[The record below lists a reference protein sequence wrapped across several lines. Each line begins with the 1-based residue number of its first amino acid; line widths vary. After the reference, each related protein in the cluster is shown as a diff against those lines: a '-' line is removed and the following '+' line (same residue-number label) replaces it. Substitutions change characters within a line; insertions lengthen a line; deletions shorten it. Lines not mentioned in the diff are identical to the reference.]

1 MTLLLGLDIGTTN
14 VKAVA
19 TDRDGVTVAESSRSV
34 EILHLPD
41 SAVRQKS
48 SDIIAAS
55 LDVLHETVS
64 HVDAS
69 RVKAIGISSQGGAMQ
84 LLRPDRSP
92 MGDVISWLDLTGAGE
107 DRAFT
112 SRKGHDWLASRI
124 GRGRSG
130 LAIGQILRLHNE
142 SPELLQPPRRI
153 GFVGD
158 VVTSHL
164 CGRLATDATSLGLTL
179 LYNPYKRDYDPDLL
193 RELKIDK
200 TQLPEILE
208 PQQTAGTLLPEISRR
223 IGLPGGIPV
232 SAPVHDQ
239 YAAALGTGSIY
250 PGDVMFGAGTAWV
263 LLAVTDHP
271 VATATDDA
279 FFCTHVIPDL
289 YGQIVS
295 LSNGGSSFQWA
306 VNLLGLQS
314 LAQDEIDRLI
324 LSVPAGCDGLQFWPL
339 LSSFD
344 VAGLQPGTRGRL
356 MGLQLYHGPAHI
368 MRAVVEGLACELFR
382 YLRFLLNSG
391 ITMKRLIMCGKAGSS
406 LITPQILADVTDLPV
421 MCASYSGAS
430 ALGAAVMAAGILEP
444 EKPLQSIAERMATPV
459 REVLPGANREIYR
472 KLRQEYL
479 AALPWHSE
487 WGRSR

>member
-14 VKAVA
+14 IKAVA
-19 TDRDGVTVAESSRSV
+19 VDPAGAVLAESSRGV
-34 EILHLPD
+34 EIFHLPN

-55 LDVLHETVS
+55 LGVLHETTAR
-64 HVDAS
+64 VDAS
-69 RVKAIGISSQGGAMQ
+69 RIRGIGISSQGGAMQ
-84 LLRPDRSP
+84 LLEPDHSP
-92 MGDVISWLDLTGAGE
+92 MGDVISWLDMTGGAE
-107 DRAFT
+107 DQAFT
-112 SRKGHDWLASRI
+112 QRKGRDWLAARI

-130 LAIGQILRLHNE
+130 LAIGQVLRLHKE
-142 SPELLQPPRRI
+142 SPELLQPPRRV

-158 VVTSHL
+158 VVTHAL
-164 CGRLATDATSLGLTL
+164 CGRGATDGTSLGLTS
-179 LYNPYKRDYDPDLL
+179 LYNPYRKDYDPDLL
-193 RELKIDK
+193 AELQLDK
-200 TQLPEILE
+200 SQLPELLE
-208 PQQTAGTLLPEISRR
+208 PQQAAGTLLPEIARQ
-223 IGLPGGIPV
+223 IGLSGDVFV

-239 YAAALGTGSIY
+239 YAAALGTGTVH

-263 LLAVTDHP
+263 LLAVSDRP

-279 FFCTHVIPDL
+279 FLCTHLIPGL

-314 LAQDEIDRLI
+314 LTPEEIDRMI
-324 LSVPAGCDGLQFWPL
+324 LDVPAGCDGLQFWPL

-356 MGLQLYHGPAHI
+356 MGLQLYHGQAHV

-391 ITMKRLIMCGKAGSS
+391 ITMKRLILCGKAGASI
-406 LITPQILADVTDLPV
+406 ITPQILADVTDLPV

-430 ALGAAVMAAGILEP
+430 ALGAAVLAAGILEP
-444 EKPLQSIAERMATPV
+444 NTPLQHIAERMATPV
-459 REVLPGANREIYR
+459 REVLPGVNRDFYR
-472 KLRQEYL
+472 QLRQEYL
-479 AALPWHSE
+479 AALPWAAE
-487 WGRSR
+487 WGK